1 MLALETSLAVNFVL
15 CHSCFYFL
23 FHIKLISSISNSSL
37 YLFCFLCSS
46 ILYSSLICSHLSA
59 VCNSFSSFQR
69 FSKVW
74 PCFSNSP
81 SILDVRSFTFSIS
94 LLSSSVSS
102 CTFPFKSGIS
112 STRVSISL
120 HGFLIL
126 WFFLSLL
133 SLWFLFIWYLTSWNL
148 LQSFSYF
155 LCLFLYLIISH
166 LVVSL
171 ILSTFTDFN
180 VLMFFLWWL
189 LLQLFICF

>member
-1 MLALETSLAVNFVL
+1 MQTQRDLFHIQTDSKASASRDGCPQIYLLLALETSVAVSFVL
-15 CHSCFYFL
+15 SHSCFYFL
-23 FHIKLISSISNSSL
+23 AHISNSSL

-46 ILYSSLICSHLSA
+46 ILSSSLICSHLSA

-126 WFFLSLL
+126 
-133 SLWFLFIWYLTSWNL
+133 
-148 LQSFSYF
+148 
-155 LCLFLYLIISH
+155 
-166 LVVSL
+166 
-171 ILSTFTDFN
+171 
-180 VLMFFLWWL
+180 
-189 LLQLFICF
+189 